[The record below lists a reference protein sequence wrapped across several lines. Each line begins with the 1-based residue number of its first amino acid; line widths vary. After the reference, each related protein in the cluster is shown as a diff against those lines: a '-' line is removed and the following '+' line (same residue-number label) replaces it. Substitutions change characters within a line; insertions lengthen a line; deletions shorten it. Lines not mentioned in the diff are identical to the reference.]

1 MEQIGKVIQSANGQ
15 AEVLVKRQGA
25 CGENCASCAGCSFSQ
40 KKVFATNLVHARPG
54 DIVKLEIGDRAALW
68 AAFLVYVLP
77 VLLLLLSYG
86 VCFVLTSLEWLS
98 VTVCLLVL
106 LVYFVFFRRVDKGL
120 SKYYEIKITKIIND
134 S

>member
-1 MEQIGKVIQSANGQ
+1 M
-15 AEVLVKRQGA
+15 
-25 CGENCASCAGCSFSQ
+25 
-40 KKVFATNLVHARPG
+40 FATNLVHARPG

-68 AAFLVYVLP
+68 GAFLVYVLP

-86 VCFVLTSLEWLS
+86 VCFALTSLEWLS

-106 LVYFVFFRRVDKGL
+106 LIYFVFFRRVDKGL